1 MLRRFPSAV
10 TASSLVSQTREAW
23 LGQSL
28 SLPAP
33 FGSVLV
39 HANVF
44 RSSRSHTARLFR
56 PRDARHRKARAR
68 RCRRDWGEPRFTAR
82 FPLRRSGRSSAEGVF
97 FPRSRSV
104 PARLWHFCRFLLSK
118 AAKTGSAECLVK
130 GVRFPGPKCLPSPV
144 VTRVPLGPRPERNRE
159 TLSFVRRSRDEDRR
173 ARVATLPFTAPPP
186 SSLACALEAADGQ
199 APVHAS

>member
-1 MLRRFPSAV
+1 M
-10 TASSLVSQTREAW
+10 QTR
-23 LGQSL
+23 LGRTALHGAFPTS
-28 SLPAP
+28 AFGP
-33 FGSVLV
+33 FE
-39 HANVF
+39 
-44 RSSRSHTARLFR
+44 R
-56 PRDARHRKARAR
+56 
-68 RCRRDWGEPRFTAR
+68 
-82 FPLRRSGRSSAEGVF
+82 EGVF
-97 FPRSRSV
+97 FPRFRSV